1 MTYFFLFDHVI
12 SQDRPHPNIAQHQAL
27 PYTPEWRQFS
37 QRWPFSEPVGFYE
50 HCRNHGVDVRAVEL
64 QDLAQ
69 NSAIYPIAVS
79 FFDHSVDHLSRI
91 PDTVKNLVRQKQ
103 VIVVIFYSEG
113 DNPQVISDILR
124 EQEKRNDLP
133 KFSTC
138 LVSANSAADNL
149 YRCVYFAD
157 DEFLFRHRN
166 RWHIP
171 SPAHLEQRPYDFTC
185 LNRTH
190 KWWRLTTMSE
200 LHRRGYLDRAQ
211 WSYNCDI
218 ECGDRA
224 EDNPISIDY
233 YPGLSDHMLDFFRY
247 GPYQADG
254 LDSDTHNDHEHHV
267 PEHFSNSYF
276 QVILETH
283 FDADGSGGTF
293 ITEKTFKAIKNAQP
307 FVIFGPPGTLHQLRE
322 MGYRVFDDVIDNSYD
337 QIEINNDRWESVL
350 DCLNDILA
358 QEDLLRWYERCLPD
372 IIHNQ
377 EIFMGDLTPRLNRTL
392 ERIFKHADH

>member
-1 MTYFFLFDHVI
+1 MTYLFLFDRVI
-12 SQDRPHPNIAQHQAL
+12 SQDRPYPNIAQHQAK

-50 HCRNHGVDVRAVEL
+50 HCRNNGVDVRAVEI
-64 QDLAQ
+64 QDLIDEP
-69 NSAIYPIAVS
+69 AIYPIAVS
-79 FFDHSVDHLSRI
+79 FFDHSIDHLSMI
-91 PDTVKNLVRQKQ
+91 PDAVKNLARQEK
-103 VIVVIFYSEG
+103 VKIVIFYSEG
-113 DNPQVISDILR
+113 DDPRTISSLLR
-124 EQEKRNDLP
+124 EQEKRNGIAE
-133 KFSTC
+133 FSTY
-138 LVSANSAADNL
+138 LVSSNSAADDL
-149 YRCVYFAD
+149 YRCIYFAD

-166 RWHIP
+166 RWHL
-171 SPAHLEQRPYDFTC
+171 PAPPHLSRRPYDFTC

-211 WSYNCDI
+211 WSYNVDITCD
-218 ECGDRA
+218 DRA
-224 EDNPISIDY
+224 EDNPISVDY
-233 YPGLSDHMLDFFRY
+233 YPGLADYMLEFFRH

-293 ITEKTFKAIKNAQP
+293 ITEKTFKAIKNGQP
-307 FVIFGPPGTLHQLRE
+307 FVIFGPPGTLRQLRE
-322 MGYRVFDDVIDNSYD
+322 MGYQVFDDVIDNTYD
-337 QIEINNDRWESVL
+337 LIQINNERWEAVL
-350 DCLNDILA
+350 DCLNSILA
-358 QEDLLRWYERCLPD
+358 QGDLHEWYGRCLPD
-372 IIHNQ
+372 VVHNQ
-377 EIFMGDLTPRLNRTL
+377 EIFIGDLSHRLNRTL